1 MNDEQ
6 NYIESLDK
14 REFQAYNIA
23 KSHLGSSFELIKS
36 IGFIKWKKNHQ
47 KSSSELNPPNPLS
60 G

>member
-14 REFQAYNIA
+14 KELQAYNIA
-23 KSHLGSSFELIKS
+23 KNHLGSSFELIKS

-47 KSSSELNPPNPLS
+47 KSSSEHTPSKPLS
-60 G
+60 E